1 MYKAYLVDQ
10 DIEVGRQIL
19 AALDKAHVPVT
30 GFLWISVPSLEDMH
44 LLIGTSL
51 VDKKGPRTAFMEVWN
66 VLSREALLD
75 SAPLRR
81 ISLVRSD
88 DPLLLNLRKAYANTL
103 HEPEFRVTSAYFG
116 DMSVEDA
123 YIYRLAPLNGRK

>member
-10 DIEVGRQIL
+10 DIEAGRQIL
-19 AALDKAHVPVT
+19 AALEKAHVPVT
-30 GFLWISVPSLEDMH
+30 GFLWLSVPSLEEMH

-51 VDKKGPRTAFMEVWN
+51 VDRKGPRTAFMEVWN
-66 VLSREALLD
+66 ILAQENILD
-75 SAPLRR
+75 LAPLRR

-88 DPLLLNLRKAYANTL
+88 DPLISNLRRAYADTL

-116 DMSVEDA
+116 NVSVEDA
-123 YIYRLAPLNGRK
+123 YVYRLAPLHAKR